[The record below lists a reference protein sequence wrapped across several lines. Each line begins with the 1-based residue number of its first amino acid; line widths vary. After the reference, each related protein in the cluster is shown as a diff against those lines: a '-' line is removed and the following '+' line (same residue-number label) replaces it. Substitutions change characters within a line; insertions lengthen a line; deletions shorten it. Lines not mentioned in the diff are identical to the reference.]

1 MPFQYSSPSREG
13 TRSLGLSCRFGPW
26 QRSQEGPMPCGRPA
40 FRQSCGLECLEYD
53 ILDWACR
60 QRAVA
65 GLWGARWYHR
75 RAIKECVLSDKI
87 SRRFGFI
94 CWCTDMY
101 WDLKSSSN
109 NWETT
114 QYTGWKCIIVPL
126 ALLFSHRLQY
136 TLFGNMMFLFEGRWI
151 VDCSKYSDR
160 QPLRS
165 FFDKQARLK
174 CTVANAKQVLKHAK
188 KRLRTSKSQTFKNN
202 ECVLKWLPI
211 SVLYIYIY
219 RLLAIFVVFL
229 STSTM
234 HSSSVSA
241 LWVCELVP
249 EVILRNVYMTLVLS
263 SGRCCLT
270 GRRCWSNPNINQEVY
285 IYIYIHCMYTS
296 IFGPLMALPG
306 STHEI

>member
-1 MPFQYSSPSREG
+1 MPFQYASPSREG

-87 SRRFGFI
+87 SRRLGSFVDVQI
-94 CWCTDMY
+94 CTETS
-101 WDLKSSSN
+101 KSAATIEKRHSN
-109 NWETT
+109 
-114 QYTGWKCIIVPL
+114 YTGWKCIIVPL

-174 CTVANAKQVLKHAK
+174 CTVANAKLSFKTCE

-211 SVLYIYIY
+211 SVLYISIGCLQFLWCSYQPQPCIRARFLLCEFVNWY
-219 RLLAIFVVFL
+219 QRLYCVVCTWLWFWVL
-229 STSTM
+229 GGA
-234 HSSSVSA
+234 A
-241 LWVCELVP
+241 LQVDAADQTRIQTKKC
-249 EVILRNVYMTLVLS
+249 
-263 SGRCCLT
+263 
-270 GRRCWSNPNINQEVY
+270 
-285 IYIYIHCMYTS
+285 IYIYIFSLYVHINFWSFDGFARKHT
-296 IFGPLMALPG
+296 
-306 STHEI
+306 